1 VIDLG
6 TGDGRAVLAEV
17 LADPEALVLGIDA
30 DARAMAE
37 ASRRA
42 ARRDP
47 DPATRRAWF
56 LAVGV
61 ERLPPELAGI
71 ADRVTVRFPWASLLR
86 GALGLD
92 PDVTG
97 SIARLVAPGGRLELT
112 LSVAGRDARAV
123 TGLAGA
129 VDAAA
134 RARMVAAFAAH
145 GLELVAIHPV
155 TTADLATLHSTWARR
170 LRAGGDRPAWRV
182 AFARPVRAVG

>member
-1 VIDLG
+1 MDLG
-6 TGDGRAVLAEV
+6 TGDGRSVLAEV
-17 LADPEALVLGIDA
+17 LADPEAFVLGIDA

-61 ERLPPELAGI
+61 ERLPPELAGM

-112 LSVAGRDARAV
+112 LSVAGRDAPAV
-123 TGLAGA
+123 TGLAGDL
-129 VDAAA
+129 DATA
-134 RARMVAAFAAH
+134 RARMAAAFAAH

-155 TTADLATLHSTWARR
+155 ATADLATLHSTWARR
-170 LRAGGDRPAWRV
+170 LRAGSERPAWRV
-182 AFARPVRAVG
+182 AFARPGRAVG